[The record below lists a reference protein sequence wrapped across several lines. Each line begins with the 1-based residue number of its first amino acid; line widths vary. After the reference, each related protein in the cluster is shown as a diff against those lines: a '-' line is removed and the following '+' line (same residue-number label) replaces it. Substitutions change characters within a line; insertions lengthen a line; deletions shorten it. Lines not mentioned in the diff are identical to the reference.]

1 MKHLLLVLLASI
13 WFQCSHATNPDYHLP
28 ETSTF
33 TTLETEAGIH
43 PVLLM
48 PGRQVRFLPGGTV
61 SIAEY
66 RRHGREV
73 LDPSANLTEPIRSQY
88 EVMVWNWEWEAS
100 EATTITMYEQ
110 KGELWYHNIQPGIH
124 VKYFLTESGAM
135 KYDVILE
142 EGASAEDIGVHLSGA
157 EFQKIDRKGRLVIET
172 PWGKTRDEAPI
183 SFLEVNGERSSIA
196 SSYLLTNKD
205 RMSFSVESAP
215 ESEETVIID
224 PLTMSW
230 STFLHSTTSD
240 DYMIAVV
247 RDGSNFVYCAGYTET
262 PTFPVTSGVY
272 QGTFG
277 GQVDAYVAKMTA
289 DGDNLLWATYLGGTG
304 WDLAHA
310 LDIDANGNLY
320 VAGYTASL
328 DFPITSNAA
337 QTVMRGLSDGFVTC
351 LSPDGS
357 SMVYSTYLGGTDRD
371 YLYDLVANSTG
382 QVIVTG
388 YTFSSNFPTTS
399 GSFDQTYNGYGDG
412 YVASLSTDG
421 TQILF
426 SSYIGGSGFDITQ
439 ALDWAPDGTIGI
451 VGNTNSTDLP
461 LAQPIQSSLNL
472 GTGNSTDDG
481 FFLKMNQDASQLLT
495 GTFLGGT
502 GSDGLYAIQANAAG
516 DWFLTGNTFS
526 SDLVTTFSAYQTSY
540 QGAGDVF
547 VTRLDPTGTSIVYST
562 YLGGTDV
569 DYVKSLAVE
578 SDDEVYVVG
587 ATRSVNWPVT
597 GGLYG
602 PSGQYDAYLT
612 HLNADA
618 SVVNSSTLMG
628 GSYNDYPR
636 SPSSISLSGNL
647 ITVAVTAHSPNI
659 QSVGN
664 GYQKAKL
671 NGLSDAPWL
680 AGFEG
685 DVILPPEQEVPL
697 DELETA
703 VTEFVVSQTSDG
715 WHWELTH
722 REEGK
727 VNVSIWDLSG
737 RQLTM
742 QAVRQSNGMF
752 QTENL
757 PAGSYIV
764 RAITEDGRQY
774 VNRLIKS

>member
-1 MKHLLLVLLASI
+1 MKHLLLVLLASML
-13 WFQCSHATNPDYHLP
+13 FQCSYATTPDYHLP
-28 ETSTF
+28 ATSTF
-33 TTLETEAGIH
+33 TTLETEAGLH

-48 PGRQVRFLPGGTV
+48 PGRQVRFLPEGVV

-66 RRHGREV
+66 RRQGREV
-73 LDPSANLTEPIRSQY
+73 IDPMANLTEPIRSEY

-110 KGELWYHNIQPGIH
+110 KGELWYHNVQPGIH
-124 VKYFLTESGAM
+124 VKYFITETGAM
-135 KYDVILE
+135 KYDVLLE
-142 EGASAEDIGVHLSGA
+142 EGARAEDVGVQLSGA
-157 EFQKIDRKGRLVIET
+157 EFQKIDRKGRLIIET

-183 SFLEVNGERSSIA
+183 SFLETNGERSSIA
-196 SSYLLTNKD
+196 SSYLLTNKQ
-205 RMSFSVESAP
+205 RMSFSVESVP

-247 RDGSNFVYCAGYTET
+247 RDGANFVYCAGYTET

-310 LDIDANGNLY
+310 LDIDPNGNLY

-328 DFPITSNAA
+328 DFPVTLNAA

-357 SMVYSTYLGGTDRD
+357 TMNYSTYLGGTDRD
-371 YLYDLVANSTG
+371 YLYDLVCNNTG
-382 QVIVTG
+382 QVIVAG

-399 GSFDQTYNGYGDG
+399 GAYDQTYNGYGDG
-412 YVASLSTDG
+412 YVASLNSDG

-426 SSYIGGSGFDITQ
+426 SSYLGGTGFDITQ

-461 LAQPIQSSLNL
+461 LNQPIQSSLNL
-472 GTGNSTDDG
+472 GNGNATDDG
-481 FFLKMNQDASQLLT
+481 FFLKLNQDASQLLT
-495 GTFLGGT
+495 GTFIGGS
-502 GSDGLYAIQANAAG
+502 GSDGLYAVQASANG
-516 DWFLTGNTFS
+516 EWFMTGNTFS
-526 SDLVTTFSAYQTSY
+526 SDYSTTPSAYQTSY

-547 VTRLDPTGTSIVYST
+547 VTRLDPGGTSIVYST
-562 YLGGTDV
+562 YLGGSDV
-569 DYVKSLAVE
+569 DYVKSIAVE
-578 SDDEVYVVG
+578 DDDEVYVVG
-587 ATRSVNWPVT
+587 ATRSANWPVT

-618 SVVNSSTLMG
+618 SVINSSTLMG

-647 ITVAVTAHSPNI
+647 ITVAVTTHSPNI

-685 DVILPPEQEVPL
+685 DVILPPDLDAPL
-697 DELETA
+697 EDLGTP
-703 VTEFVVSQTSDG
+703 VSEFLLSQTANG
-715 WHWELTH
+715 WYWELTH
-722 REEGK
+722 HQDSR
-727 VNVSIWDLSG
+727 VRISVWDLSG
-737 RQLTM
+737 REITNSSE
-742 QAVRQSNGMF
+742 RSNQGIIRVD
-752 QTENL
+752 NL
-757 PAGSYIV
+757 PSGSYIV
-764 RAITEDGRQY
+764 RAITGDGHQF
-774 VNRLIKS
+774 VNRLIKA